1 MGPQRTARRSQ
12 PTRRSARNA
21 TAGPSSDQDP
31 LAAAPVAPP
40 RRRQAPRSAA
50 PPLPTPSASE
60 EDKARAEAVRR
71 ESEARMA
78 IEQARMA
85 IEQANAE
92 ALRARQDRIA
102 EAEIEAI
109 RNGRYAEASSGEP
122 GNTDDSGEI
131 SLPIDN
137 ALQGL
142 YKKFPGLKRDLI
154 KSIRHSKF
162 IPRMLFKLRYAQ
174 GVNTDRR
181 TQEVLI
187 KDGKIEV
194 VAKDYLKDYG
204 RTSSIWTEGFVNY
217 AAILVEFF
225 GAEFPGLHIALSRF
239 MLDVI
244 ELEKIYDWQT
254 AVLPLALQFHEELAD
269 DGLCSDPSRWTLD
282 RQYVDRFCNA
292 TRLKS
297 VHPNQPLADKVP
309 KGPSQRQ
316 HPLEPNDSSVICRK
330 WNTPESCRWP
340 GCRRRHEKFPAGHH
354 QAATK

>member
-1 MGPQRTARRSQ
+1 
-12 PTRRSARNA
+12 
-21 TAGPSSDQDP
+21 
-31 LAAAPVAPP
+31 
-40 RRRQAPRSAA
+40 
-50 PPLPTPSASE
+50 
-60 EDKARAEAVRR
+60 
-71 ESEARMA
+71 
-78 IEQARMA
+78 MA

-109 RNGRYAEASSGEP
+109 RNGRYAEVS
-122 GNTDDSGEI
+122 SGEI

-204 RTSSIWTEGFVNY
+204 RTSRIWTEGFVNY

-225 GAEFPGLHIALSRF
+225 DAEFPGLHIALSRF

-297 VHPNQPLADKVP
+297 VHLNQPLADKVP
-309 KGPSQRQ
+309 RPSQRQ

-330 WNTPESCRWP
+330 WNTPESCRWA
-340 GCRRRHEKFPAGHH
+340 GCRRRHAVDDRLADILSNLVFSSNMIENGGAGADVTLKLCRAIFRREEIPDDIGERDDEYTAIKQGLLRRNLPAGT
-354 QAATK
+354 QFVLRSRREIV

>member
-1 MGPQRTARRSQ
+1 
-12 PTRRSARNA
+12 
-21 TAGPSSDQDP
+21 
-31 LAAAPVAPP
+31 
-40 RRRQAPRSAA
+40 
-50 PPLPTPSASE
+50 
-60 EDKARAEAVRR
+60 
-71 ESEARMA
+71 
-78 IEQARMA
+78 MA

-109 RNGRYAEASSGEP
+109 RNGRYAEVTEP
-122 GNTDDSGEI
+122 GSTDNSGEI
-131 SLPIDN
+131 SPVDN

-154 KSIRHSKF
+154 KTIRHSKF

-187 KDGKIEV
+187 QDGKIEV

-204 RTSSIWTEGFVNY
+204 RTSAIWTEGFVNY

-239 MLDVI
+239 MLDII
-244 ELEKIYDWQT
+244 ELEKIYDWQS

-292 TRLKS
+292 TRLKT
-297 VHPNQPLADKVP
+297 VHSNQPLADKVP
-309 KGPSQRQ
+309 KWPSRRY
-316 HPLEPNDSSVICRK
+316 PNEPNDSSVICRK
-330 WNTPESCRWP
+330 WNTPESCHWP
-340 GCRRRHEKFPAGHH
+340 GCKRRHEKVAAGHL
-354 QAATK
+354 QAPPK

>member
-1 MGPQRTARRSQ
+1 
-12 PTRRSARNA
+12 
-21 TAGPSSDQDP
+21 
-31 LAAAPVAPP
+31 
-40 RRRQAPRSAA
+40 
-50 PPLPTPSASE
+50 
-60 EDKARAEAVRR
+60 
-71 ESEARMA
+71 
-78 IEQARMA
+78 MA

-92 ALRARQDRIA
+92 AHRARQDRIA

-109 RNGRYAEASSGEP
+109 RNGRYAEISSGDPDNRIE
-122 GNTDDSGEI
+122 SG
-131 SLPIDN
+131 DN

-142 YKKFPGLKRDLI
+142 YKKFPGLKHDLI
-154 KSIRHSKF
+154 KSILHSKF

-174 GVNTDRR
+174 GINTDRR

-187 KDGKIEV
+187 KDEV

-217 AAILVEFF
+217 AAISVEVF
-225 GAEFPGLHIALSRF
+225 GAKFPGLHIALSRF
-239 MLDVI
+239 MLDII

-297 VHPNQPLADKVP
+297 IHPNQPLADKVP
-309 KGPSQRQ
+309 RGPSQRQ
-316 HPLEPNDSSVICRK
+316 HPLEPNDSSVRCRK
-330 WNTPESCRWP
+330 WNTPKSCRWH
-340 GCRRRHEKFPAGHH
+340 GCRRRHDKFPAGHQKLSALWSMEEDEITYVTH
-354 QAATK
+354 V

>member
-1 MGPQRTARRSQ
+1 MAPQRTARRSQ
-12 PTRRSARNA
+12 RSTLPARRSTRNA

-31 LAAAPVAPP
+31 LAATPPPGP
-40 RRRQAPRSAA
+40 RRRQAPLRSA

-71 ESEARMA
+71 ESE
-78 IEQARMA
+78 ARMA

-109 RNGRYAEASSGEP
+109 RNGRYAEVSSGEP

-217 AAILVEFF
+217 AAISVEFF
-225 GAEFPGLHIALSRF
+225 GTEFPGLHIALSRF
-239 MLDVI
+239 MLDII

-297 VHPNQPLADKVP
+297 VHTNQPLTDKVS

-316 HPLEPNDSSVICRK
+316 HPLEPNDSTVICRK
-330 WNTPESCRWP
+330 WNTPESCRWH
-340 GCRRRHEKFPAGHH
+340 GCRRRHEKFPAGHN
-354 QAATK
+354 QAVTK

>member
-78 IEQARMA
+78 IEQA
-85 IEQANAE
+85 NAE

-142 YKKFPGLKRDLI
+142 YKKFPGLKAILSNR
-154 KSIRHSKF
+154 F
-162 IPRMLFKLRYAQ
+162 AIPSLFLACYSSCATPK
-174 GVNTDRR
+174 
-181 TQEVLI
+181 VLI
-187 KDGKIEV
+187 PI
-194 VAKDYLKDYG
+194 
-204 RTSSIWTEGFVNY
+204 
-217 AAILVEFF
+217 AA
-225 GAEFPGLHIALSRF
+225 P
-239 MLDVI
+239 
-244 ELEKIYDWQT
+244 K
-254 AVLPLALQFHEELAD
+254 
-269 DGLCSDPSRWTLD
+269 
-282 RQYVDRFCNA
+282 
-292 TRLKS
+292 KS
-297 VHPNQPLADKVP
+297 
-309 KGPSQRQ
+309 
-316 HPLEPNDSSVICRK
+316 
-330 WNTPESCRWP
+330 
-340 GCRRRHEKFPAGHH
+340 
-354 QAATK
+354 